1 MTRLVD
7 RGAVRLVRIVIII
20 AACTAHPAQAQQ
32 VVRDTVEL
40 EDLVATATR
49 VPLSPGSL
57 TAAVTVISGDEL
69 ADRGVRFVSDALR
82 DIPGAAVVS
91 AGSYGG
97 VTSLFLRGGESDYVK
112 IMVDGVALN
121 MPGGAFNLANLT
133 TDNVDRIEVVRG
145 PTSVLYGSD
154 AVTGVVQIFTN
165 RGRPGI
171 DAAVNATAG
180 TFGSTAVGGRLSGG
194 KGDGRVSYA
203 LAGSR
208 FTTNGTAAFN
218 SAYANTVGNGVF
230 RAALDRR
237 TQASVTARFDDNTVH
252 FPTDGAGVPS
262 DSNQFSFDRAWAL
275 SLELTRQLGPD
286 VEGLLTLTRYAVD
299 GGFDDRPDHPAD
311 TVGYAFASTRAS
323 KVVRQSI
330 DARVN
335 VLAIRPLVITA
346 GTTIDFDRERQSGD
360 AASNFGAGIEREQSD
375 PVDATRRNLGVY
387 VQGLLDFDFP
397 ASLHVGVRLDENDV
411 FGSFFTYRAGAV
423 YRVGA
428 ETRFRAS
435 VGTGFKVPTFAEH
448 FADAPFE
455 VGNPS
460 LEPERSISWEVGAEH
475 RAWGGR
481 VVVWADYFDQRFR
494 DLVQYVFAEP
504 GLPTYRN
511 LPQALARGMEAGIS
525 VAPRTGVT
533 VSAQYTYLH
542 SETTNPGANPAP
554 GTAFELGR
562 PLVRR
567 PAHVVQLAGSARL
580 GWGSR
585 VSLRVNH
592 VGVRDDLAFEDFAS
606 VRIELP
612 SYTTLEASGIVEI
625 LAGRPGRP
633 GLSAA
638 LRIENVLDEG
648 YETVRGFP
656 GRGRTAML
664 GAALLF

>member
-1 MTRLVD
+1 MIPMV
-7 RGAVRLVRIVIII
+7 RGVVSLIPRVIIF
-20 AACTAHPAQAQQ
+20 AACAAQAVQAQQ

-69 ADRGVRFVSDALR
+69 ANRGIRFVSDALR
-82 DIPGAAVVS
+82 DIPGAAVVPV
-91 AGSYGG
+91 GSYGG

-112 IMVDGVALN
+112 ILVDGVALN

-154 AVTGVVQIFTN
+154 AVTGVVQIFTK

-180 TFGSTAVGGRLSGG
+180 TFGSTALGGRISGG
-194 KGDGRVSYA
+194 NGNGRVSYA

-208 FTTNGTAAFN
+208 FTTNGIAAFN
-218 SAYANTVGNGVF
+218 SDYANTVGSGVF
-230 RAALDRR
+230 RAALDGR
-237 TQASVTARFDDNTVH
+237 THAILTARFDDNTVH

-262 DSNQFSFDRAWAL
+262 DSNQFSFDQSWAL
-275 SLELTRQLGPD
+275 SLEVARQLGSD

-311 TVGYAFASTRAS
+311 TVGYAFTSTRAS
-323 KVVRQSI
+323 KMVRQSI

-335 VLAIRPLVITA
+335 VLATRPLMITA
-346 GTTIDFDRERQSGD
+346 GTTLDIDRERQSGD
-360 AASNFGAGIEREQSD
+360 ATSNFGAGIEREQSE
-375 PVDATRRNLGVY
+375 PVDATRRNLGLY
-387 VQGLLDFDFP
+387 VQGLLDFSFP
-397 ASLHVGVRLDENDV
+397 ASLHLGVRLDENDA
-411 FGSFFTYRAGAV
+411 FGTFFTYRAGAM
-423 YRVGA
+423 YRVGP
-428 ETRFRAS
+428 ETRLRAS
-435 VGTGFKVPTFAEH
+435 IGTGFKAPTFAEH
-448 FADAPFE
+448 FADAPYE
-455 VGNPS
+455 VGNAA
-460 LEPERSISWEVGAEH
+460 LEPERSISWEIGAEQ
-475 RAWGGR
+475 RAWDGR

-504 GLPTYRN
+504 GLPTYQN
-511 LPQALARGMEAGIS
+511 LPQALARGVEAGIS
-525 VAPRTGVT
+525 VAPRAGL
-533 VSAQYTYLH
+533 SISGQYTYLH
-542 SETTNPGANPAP
+542 SETTDPGANPAP

-567 PAHVVQLAGSARL
+567 PAHAVQVAGSARL
-580 GWGSR
+580 GWGAR
-585 VSLRVNH
+585 VSFRLNH
-592 VGVRDDLAFEDFAS
+592 VGARDDLAFEDFAS

-612 SYTTLEASGIVEI
+612 AYTTLDASGLVEI
-625 LAGRPGRP
+625 LSSRPGRP
-633 GLSAA
+633 GLSAT
-638 LRIENVLDEG
+638 LRIENVLDEA
-648 YETVRGFP
+648 YETVKGFP
-656 GRGRTAML
+656 GRGRTVSL